1 MKIIFKSKYLFPII
15 KINANCPE
23 SEKIGKGPGS
33 CGGNQNKN
41 DLLEDYARDYA
52 ERHGLSIDSPKI
64 RQLNQQLLYNKVIDN
79 YDKIGN
85 KSKDSVEYKK
95 YKESVDLYNLHNKK
109 YNYLYSEQQEIP
121 KELQTILNEIQSLKT
136 RMHEIEIEFG
146 APLHQGPTVDKE
158 IKVAQT
164 RAIAESNEY
173 KQLAK
178 NVNNLNNTFVTLS
191 RELKDSTKK
200 PNLQDSSDLLT
211 EDEKSIIRKYTSGST
226 EMNLLLADK
235 TTKLPEEKEREIL
248 KNANKMSEVLS
259 KFTLPKS
266 VKVHRGVGSEGWLV
280 LKDLDALN
288 EGTEFKYPSF
298 MSTSLNKST
307 AKQFSD
313 YDNNG
318 KRYMV
323 ELDLPEGTNAIYIDK
338 ISNYSGEGE
347 IIVNKD
353 VSFESLGISETSG
366 EKVLH
371 LKAIPNN

>member
-15 KINANCPE
+15 KINSNCPE
-23 SEKIGKGPGS
+23 SEKNGTGPGS
-33 CGGNQNKN
+33 CGGKDQNN
-41 DLLEDYARDYA
+41 DNMLESYAKDYA
-52 ERHGLSIDSPKI
+52 ERQGLDINSPKV
-64 RQLNQQLLYNKVIDN
+64 RQLNEQLLYNKVINN
-79 YDKIGN
+79 YDKIKN

-158 IKVAQT
+158 IKAAQT
-164 RAIAESNEY
+164 RAIEESNEY
-173 KQLAK
+173 KQLSK
-178 NVNNLNNTFVTLS
+178 NVNDLNKTFLSMS
-191 RELKDSTKK
+191 RELKDSTKR
-200 PNLQDSSDLLT
+200 PNLHDSSDSLT

-235 TTKLPEEKEREIL
+235 ATKLSEEKEKEIL

-259 KFTLPKS
+259 KFTLPKT
-266 VKVHRGVGSEGWLV
+266 VKVHRGVGTDGWLA
-280 LKDLDALN
+280 LKDLDALD
-288 EGTEFKYPSF
+288 EGAEFQYPSF

-313 YDNNG
+313 YDEKG

-323 ELDLPEGTNAIYIDK
+323 ELELPEGTNAIYVDK
-338 ISNYSGEGE
+338 LSNYSGEGE

-353 VSFESLGISETSG
+353 VTFESQGVSETSG
-366 EKVLH
+366 EKILH
-371 LKAIPNN
+371 LKAIPK

>member
-1 MKIIFKSKYLFPII
+1 MKMIFKSKYLFPII

-23 SEKIGKGPGS
+23 SEKIGKGAGS

-41 DLLEDYARDYA
+41 DLLEDYAKDYA
-52 ERHGLSIDSPKI
+52 ERHGLSVDSPKV
-64 RQLNQQLLYNKVIDN
+64 RQLNQQLLYNKVINN

-95 YKESVDLYNLHNKK
+95 YKESVDLYNLHDKK

-158 IKVAQT
+158 IKAAQT
-164 RAIAESNEY
+164 RAIEESNEY
-173 KQLAK
+173 KQLSK
-178 NVNNLNNTFVTLS
+178 NVNDLNKTFLSMS
-191 RELKDSTKK
+191 RELKDSTKR
-200 PNLQDSSDLLT
+200 PNLHDSSDSLT

-235 TTKLPEEKEREIL
+235 ATKLSEEKEKEIL

-259 KFTLPKS
+259 KFTLPKT
-266 VKVHRGVGSEGWLV
+266 VKVHRGVGTDGWLA
-280 LKDLDALN
+280 LKDLDALD
-288 EGTEFKYPSF
+288 EGAEFQYPSF

-307 AKQFSD
+307 AKQFS
-313 YDNNG
+313 
-318 KRYMV
+318 
-323 ELDLPEGTNAIYIDK
+323 E
-338 ISNYSGEGE
+338 
-347 IIVNKD
+347 
-353 VSFESLGISETSG
+353 
-366 EKVLH
+366 
-371 LKAIPNN
+371 

>member
-1 MKIIFKSKYLFPII
+1 MKMIFKSKYLFPII

-23 SEKIGKGPGS
+23 SEKIGKGAGS

-41 DLLEDYARDYA
+41 DLLEDYAKDYA
-52 ERHGLSIDSPKI
+52 ERHGLSVDSPKV
-64 RQLNQQLLYNKVIDN
+64 RQLNQQLLYNKVINN

-95 YKESVDLYNLHNKK
+95 YKESVDLYNLHDKK

-158 IKVAQT
+158 IKAAQT
-164 RAIAESNEY
+164 RAIEESNEY
-173 KQLAK
+173 KQLSK
-178 NVNNLNNTFVTLS
+178 NVNDLNKTFLSMS
-191 RELKDSTKK
+191 RELKDSTKR
-200 PNLQDSSDLLT
+200 PNLHDSSDSLT

-235 TTKLPEEKEREIL
+235 ATKLSEEKEKEIL

-259 KFTLPKS
+259 KFTLPKT
-266 VKVHRGVGSEGWLV
+266 VKVHRGVGTDGWLA
-280 LKDLDALN
+280 LKDLDALD
-288 EGTEFKYPSF
+288 EGAEFQYPSF

-313 YDNNG
+313 YDEKG

-323 ELDLPEGTNAIYIDK
+323 ELELPEGTNAIYVDK
-338 ISNYSGEGE
+338 LSNYSGEGE

-353 VSFESLGISETSG
+353 VTFESQGVSETSG
-366 EKVLH
+366 EKILH
-371 LKAIPNN
+371 LKAIPK